1 LFSTFDKKYSM
12 KQLIL
17 SIPESR
23 YNFFNE
29 LLKSLSFVK
38 IEKSVEPSKEEI
50 LQSIEQG
57 MKEVELMRSG
67 KLPKKEIRQLLRG
80 V

>member
-1 LFSTFDKKYSM
+1 M

-17 SIPESR
+17 SIPENR

-29 LLKSLSFVK
+29 LLKSLGFVK

-57 MKEVELMRSG
+57 MKEVELMRRG
-67 KLPKKEIRQLLRG
+67 KLPKKEIGHLLHG